1 MKSRATFLLTLFAVL
16 LLLPAELL
24 ACACCAERGHYRLSY
39 SSPDEYAMNI
49 IKQLN
54 FSNPELYMT
63 AAGEE
68 GVEGLKAIAE
78 SYKANGMLTNNSWK
92 FNFTDSENRTGTL
105 NLPLPDKMVQYEV
118 DIHDGGDSGAGS
130 PNLYKEWRFK
140 AVVKDKTGIFQNPN
154 KVEYFLVLQ
163 GRGNA
168 CTMAEDF
175 KNWRLEITGKNTEY
189 AFFGDLS
196 TESEMASKYMIDSD
210 SVGAIKLGMTVAEAK
225 KVMPEANFTRSSDG
239 EGIALIGVLQNKD
252 VLMTLYAGEE
262 DSEAAIDENAK
273 IEFIE
278 VWSSEYKTAEGVHP
292 NMKLSDAEKKYG
304 KVKEIQMSEI
314 ESREYAKFANHP
326 KGFDF
331 RLSAK
336 NSMAGMYKEGKM
348 KTSKYSPNTYIFSI
362 QISK

>member
-1 MKSRATFLLTLFAVL
+1 MKTRASFLLTVFAVL

-24 ACACCAERGHYRLSY
+24 ACACCAEHGHYRLSY
-39 SSPDEYAMNI
+39 SEPDEYAMNI
-49 IKQLN
+49 LKELR
-54 FSNPELYMT
+54 FSSPNLYMT

-78 SYKANGMLTNNSWK
+78 SYKADGMLADKTWK
-92 FNFTDSENRTGTL
+92 FNFTDSENRTGML
-105 NLPLPDKMVQYEV
+105 NLPMPEKMVQYEV
-118 DIHDGGDSGAGS
+118 DIREDENISAGS

-140 AVVKDKTGIFQNPN
+140 ANVKDKTGIFQSNE

-168 CTMAEDF
+168 CTFAEDF
-175 KNWRLEITGKNTEY
+175 KNWRLEITGKNTDF
-189 AFFGDLS
+189 AFFGKIGM
-196 TESEMASKYMIDSD
+196 ESEMASNYLITSD
-210 SVGAIKLGMTVAEAK
+210 SVGAIKLGMTVAEAR
-225 KVMPEANFTRSSDG
+225 KVMPKATFTRLSDG

-262 DSEAAIDENAK
+262 DNESAIDENAK

-278 VWSSEYKTAEGVHP
+278 VWNSDYKTADGVHP

-304 KVKEIQMSEI
+304 KVKEIMMSEI
-314 ESREYAKFANHP
+314 ESREYAAFSKHP
-326 KGFDF
+326 KELNF

-336 NSMAGMYKEGKM
+336 NSMAGVYTDGKM
-348 KTSKYSPNTYIFSI
+348 KTSKYSPDAYISSI
-362 QISK
+362 HIRK